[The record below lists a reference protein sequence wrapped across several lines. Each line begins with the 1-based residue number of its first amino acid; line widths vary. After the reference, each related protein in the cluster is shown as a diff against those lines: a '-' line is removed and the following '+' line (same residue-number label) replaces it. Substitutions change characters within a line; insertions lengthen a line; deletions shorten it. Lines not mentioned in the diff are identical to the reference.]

1 MARLNSLEDM
11 VREVL
16 KKDPKARDDDR
27 ILTLDVWCNVFKVNP
42 WSPICEVM
50 RNKDLP
56 SQESL
61 GRVRR
66 KIQQTEEHLRGS
78 KAKEQVR
85 MDAQLD
91 YIEYANSDTS
101 QNRMKTDVQER
112 R

>member
-1 MARLNSLEDM
+1 MARLNSLEEM

-27 ILTLDVWCNVFKVNP
+27 ILTLDVWCNVFKVDP
-42 WSPICEVM
+42 WSPVAEVM

-78 KAKEQVR
+78 KTKEQIR
-85 MDAQLD
+85 MDAQVD
-91 YIEYANSDTS
+91 YIEYSKGVN
-101 QNRMKTDVQER
+101 
-112 R
+112 